1 MKQPVITKRIYNR
14 GMFDVRP
21 FDPICVYVDID
32 PNPHTYSLSMNLN
45 KCKEDVTIDWGDG
58 ERSEPPLSYSDL
70 RHKYTG
76 RVQSRTL
83 SIRFNKPINPK
94 LTFDREHTIGLLKL
108 SKNITDAS
116 GMFSRMEPQ
125 FTYISDKAFKDCVNL

>member
-1 MKQPVITKRIYNR
+1 M
-14 GMFDVRP
+14 
-21 FDPICVYVDID
+21 YVDID
-32 PNPHTYSLSMNLN
+32 PNPHTYYLSMDLSR
-45 KCKEDVTIDWGDG
+45 CEDDVTIDWGDG
-58 ERSEPPLSYSDL
+58 ERSESPLSYSDL

-116 GMFSRMEPQ
+116 GMFSRMKTQ
-125 FTYISDKAFKDCVNL
+125 FNHILDKAFKDCVNL